1 MEYKDLRKLFHIDE
15 DSSRKE
21 YEARFNAKETI
32 RLGFKV
38 AGSEA
43 FCCMDSEIY
52 RLIIQSERLN
62 KQIDEITRDLP
73 GEAIEQYLI
82 NCLID
87 EVVLTNEIEGVN
99 SSRREIGEI
108 LTNLSSND
116 KNGRFRGIVEKY
128 LMLRKNIEIPLNTC
142 ADIRNIY
149 NELVLEEVVTR
160 KTSNAPDG
168 KLFRK
173 GPVDV
178 YDAAQRPI
186 HHGIEPEEKII
197 EMLDLSLD
205 LLKKEEIEM
214 LVRVALFH
222 FLFAYIHP
230 FYDGNG
236 RTNRF
241 ISSYFLTREF
251 NPLVGYRLSYSVKE
265 RIGKYYKAFSLCE
278 HELNRGDLTPFVI
291 IFSEIIV
298 EAMTSMKESLAERR
312 HALKV
317 ARGSIKRIPN
327 IADGKKKSVDQR
339 ITLADYLIQAALFA
353 DAGITTKEL
362 ASLLKLSVPSVY
374 DRLKFF
380 SDIGL
385 LKKQHVGRTVMLS
398 MNLDA
403 LSEITAAGS
412 PDGAQAQ

>member
-15 DSSRKE
+15 NSSRKE
-21 YEARFNAKETI
+21 HEARFNAKETI
-32 RLGFKV
+32 HLGFKV

-43 FCCMDSEIY
+43 FCCMDPEIY

-108 LTNLSSND
+108 LTTLSRND

-142 ADIRNIY
+142 ADIRDIY

-160 KTSNAPDG
+160 KASNAPDG

-186 HHGIEPEEKII
+186 HH
-197 EMLDLSLD
+197 
-205 LLKKEEIEM
+205 
-214 LVRVALFH
+214 
-222 FLFAYIHP
+222 
-230 FYDGNG
+230 
-236 RTNRF
+236 
-241 ISSYFLTREF
+241 
-251 NPLVGYRLSYSVKE
+251 
-265 RIGKYYKAFSLCE
+265 
-278 HELNRGDLTPFVI
+278 
-291 IFSEIIV
+291 
-298 EAMTSMKESLAERR
+298 
-312 HALKV
+312 
-317 ARGSIKRIPN
+317 
-327 IADGKKKSVDQR
+327 
-339 ITLADYLIQAALFA
+339 
-353 DAGITTKEL
+353 
-362 ASLLKLSVPSVY
+362 
-374 DRLKFF
+374 
-380 SDIGL
+380 
-385 LKKQHVGRTVMLS
+385 
-398 MNLDA
+398 
-403 LSEITAAGS
+403 
-412 PDGAQAQ
+412 

>member
-15 DSSRKE
+15 NSSRKE

-32 RLGFKV
+32 HLGFKV

-43 FCCMDSEIY
+43 FCCMDPEIY

-108 LTNLSSND
+108 LTTLSRND

-142 ADIRNIY
+142 ADIRDIY

-160 KTSNAPDG
+160 KASNAPDG

-197 EMLDLSLD
+197 EMLGLSLD
-205 LLKKEEIEM
+205 LLKREEIEM
-214 LVRVALFH
+214 LVRVSLFH

-265 RIGKYYKAFSLCE
+265 RIDKYYKGFSLCE

-291 IFSEIIV
+291 LFSEIIV
-298 EAMTSMKESLAERR
+298 DAMTSMKESLAERR

-317 ARGSIKRIPN
+317 ARESIKCIPN

-353 DAGITTKEL
+353 DVGITTKEL
-362 ASLLKLSVPSVY
+362 ASLLKLSVPSTY

-385 LKKQHVGRTVMLS
+385 LKKQQVGRTVMLS

-403 LSEITAAGS
+403 LAEVAATS
-412 PDGAQAQ
+412 LPSNTQP